1 MKEKIKVYYSRFFTT
16 RSTEVF
22 KNCDLVIFG
31 RKAFP
36 ELNYRKEL
44 KGGGDIISKMK
55 SFSLKTSAPCLFT
68 LKTDDYGRIKRSVFV
83 YEKGKLSAISD
94 ANLPKIGESSSLGY
108 KVVKTSIG
116 KIGVCVSDDLKNPDC
131 IKALS
136 LCESQ
141 IIVNLYADI
150 YDFNMQSLVPSLAY
164 VYGVPII
171 SCGAHGVISA
181 SAKGKTEYC
190 ENLEDDDFFC
200 SIKREVK
207 EVSVKTYR
215 N

>member
-1 MKEKIKVYYSRFFTT
+1 MKDKIKVYYSRFFTAQNAESFDE
-16 RSTEVF
+16 R
-22 KNCDLVIFG
+22 DLVIFG

-68 LKTDDYGRIKRSVFV
+68 LKTDDYGRIRRSVFV

-94 ANLPKIGESSSLGY
+94 ANFPKIGEASSIGY
-108 KVVKTSIG
+108 KVVKTAIG

-171 SCGAHGVISA
+171 SCGAHGVIFA
-181 SAKGKTEYC
+181 NAKGKTEYC
-190 ENLEDDDFFC
+190 KNLDEDAFFC
-200 SIKREVK
+200 SVKREVK
-207 EVSVKTYR
+207 EVTVKTYR